1 MQLLHGP
8 PRMLQFPCF
17 PNARSPRSC
26 PSSLH
31 LFVLLG
37 LPDCNSDVVR
47 YAHSINGIERD
58 VSPARRKGRANP
70 VAVHVSQCYALATL
84 PKLTHEAPVLES
96 KAPLQRVE
104 GQVAARALGV
114 VVRAGHLG
122 AGGLEAAAGD
132 QRRGRGGAES
142 GTGEH
147 LQTSVSEA
155 SGAVWAY
162 FGRVVEWRGLRSCG
176 RGGSTVVSSF
186 RQCLGD
192 DPLSAWAIDLFRSCQ
207 SRFPNSCRAASR
219 SNCPHAR
226 VSRTRTAL

>member
-1 MQLLHGP
+1 MQLLQGP

-17 PNARSPRSC
+17 PNARNPRSC

-37 LPDCNSDVVR
+37 LPDCNSNSVR
-47 YAHSINGIERD
+47 YAHSINEIERD
-58 VSPARRKGRANP
+58 VLPARRNGRENP
-70 VAVHVSQCYALATL
+70 VATRVSQCHALVTL

-114 VVRAGHLG
+114 VVRAGHLS

-132 QRRGRGGAES
+132 ERRGRGGAES

-155 SGAVWAY
+155 IGAVN
-162 FGRVVEWRGLRSCG
+162 GR
-176 RGGSTVVSSF
+176 T
-186 RQCLGD
+186 LGV
-192 DPLSAWAIDLFRSCQ
+192 L
-207 SRFPNSCRAASR
+207 
-219 SNCPHAR
+219 
-226 VSRTRTAL
+226 